1 MGLIMKSKIKYFA
14 HQDKKRAHSTGKRL
28 GALLRKYL
36 RDPDENF
43 SVRSEAAALAVK
55 ASYYLRRAEV
65 AGRVIL
71 TDHGER
77 RQVFINSDAK
87 AVDTK

>member
-1 MGLIMKSKIKYFA
+1 MTSIIKFYA
-14 HQDKKRAHSTGKRL
+14 QQDRKRARSAGKRL
-28 GALLRKYL
+28 GALVRKYM
-36 RDPDENF
+36 RDPEENF

-55 ASYYLRRAEV
+55 ASYYLRKAETA

-77 RQVFINSDAK
+77 RQVFIHAASGADSE
-87 AVDTK
+87 